1 LIPGCG
7 PKKCSDEEGKV
18 KKGACMKPHTR
29 EAILLVKNFPSRALA
44 EAGQAF
50 LETHDIEAILQGSDI
65 AGTGMAPGFDLYVQ
79 AKDAETA
86 RELLER
92 LYDGI

>member
-1 LIPGCG
+1 MT
-7 PKKCSDEEGKV
+7 KEAEG
-18 KKGACMKPHTR
+18 AL
-29 EAILLVKNFPSRALA
+29 ALVKNFPTRALA

-50 LETHDIEAILQGSDI
+50 LQRHKIEAILQGSDI
-65 AGTGMAPGFDLYVQ
+65 AGTGMPQGFDLYVQ

-86 RELLER
+86 RSMLER

>member
-1 LIPGCG
+1 LIPGFG
-7 PKKCSDEEGKV
+7 PKKYSDEEGKV
-18 KKGACMKPHTR
+18 KKGASMKPHTR
-29 EAILLVKNFPSRALA
+29 EAILLVKNFPSRVLA

-65 AGTGMAPGFDLYVQ
+65 AGTGMAPGIDLYVQ

-86 RELLER
+86 GELLER

>member
-1 LIPGCG
+1 MNLH
-7 PKKCSDEEGKV
+7 SE
-18 KKGACMKPHTR
+18 
-29 EAILLVKNFPSRALA
+29 EAIILIKNFPSRALA

-50 LETHDIEAILQGSDI
+50 LHTHNIEAILQGSDI
-65 AGTGMAPGFDLYVQ
+65 AGTGMAQGFDLYGQV
-79 AKDAETA
+79 KDAATA